1 MKIFCFGPAWPFFG
15 FAHMHF
21 RKELFCCLSML
32 FILKPSLT
40 IFEVEQK
47 SGTANNDK

>member
-1 MKIFCFGPAWPFFG
+1 
-15 FAHMHF
+15 
-21 RKELFCCLSML
+21 LL